1 MHMALYWP
9 MRLSFR
15 HHQESLMP
23 STTAHPCVR
32 PLTRSVQPT
41 TQGCTTDP
49 AAAHPLMAWP
59 ASDWRSRS
67 VRSVALTTWL
77 SVLCMVPSMAPAAE
91 TAAPSVAQTA
101 SPTPARTATKASTKP
116 EVMTQGP
123 VKMEAPL
130 RLTTGK
136 SMLLQLPE
144 NAARL
149 SVGNPDVAD
158 VVLINPREIYL
169 LGKKTGQTNL
179 LVWTAQGSTTLRDI
193 AVGTDT
199 HALHA
204 KLREYVPSTENLR
217 IDTINDSLV
226 LSGRVSDG
234 MKVQRLM
241 ALTEAFNGGKKVI
254 NLLRVHGAQQVMLE
268 VKVAE
273 VSKTLLD
280 ELGVDL
286 NLTRAIGNTS
296 VNLLSQFL
304 SEGSTAVTAT
314 RANGRSVITLTAEM
328 KKGLVKVLAEPTITA
343 VSGQEGSFLAGGKI
357 FIPVPQTSATGSTTI
372 TLEEKEFGVGLR
384 FLPTVLED
392 GLINLRVT
400 PEVSELSQVGTTV
413 KGVGDQSSLL
423 PSITTRRA
431 STTVQLRDGESFAIG
446 GLVKSNVTEAIK
458 AFPLL
463 GELPVLGALFRSS
476 AFQTEKS
483 ELLFVVTP
491 RLAKVLPPTHALPT
505 DAFIAPTRAEFFL
518 NGQLEGKSPAP
529 SAAPATTP
537 NTAPSTAPAT
547 GPAKPADQA
556 APEAAHSAA
565 PSPAAVEVSAAADA
579 STAVATPIDTPR

>member
-1 MHMALYWP
+1 
-9 MRLSFR
+9 
-15 HHQESLMP
+15 MP
-23 STTAHPCVR
+23 SKLIAALNKSFNPVFTYFKPIHPSNVYRTKTHRATSAATSAKPRHGLKALAFFLATAL
-32 PLTRSVQPT
+32 PLSSLLPQFAFAAEPGVT
-41 TQGCTTDP
+41 
-49 AAAHPLMAWP
+49 AAASKA
-59 ASDWRSRS
+59 
-67 VRSVALTTWL
+67 
-77 SVLCMVPSMAPAAE
+77 
-91 TAAPSVAQTA
+91 
-101 SPTPARTATKASTKP
+101 PARTAAKSSSKP

-130 RLTTGK
+130 RLTAGK

-158 VVLINPREIYL
+158 VMLINPREIYL

-179 LVWTAQGSTTLRDI
+179 LVWTAQGSTSLRDI
-193 AVGTDT
+193 AVGADTDT
-199 HALHA
+199 LHA
-204 KLREYVPSTENLR
+204 KLREYVPSAENLR
-217 IDTINDSLV
+217 VDSVADSLV

-241 ALTEAFNGGKKVI
+241 ALTEAFNGNKKVI
-254 NLLRVHGAQQVMLE
+254 NMLRVHGAQQVMLE

-296 VNLLSQFL
+296 VNLLSRFL

-314 RANGRSVITLTAEM
+314 RGNGRSIVTLTAEM

-357 FIPVPQTSATGSTTI
+357 FIPVPQTSSTGSTTI

-463 GELPVLGALFRSS
+463 GELPVLGALFRST

-483 ELLFVVTP
+483 ELLFVITP
-491 RLAKVLPPTHALPT
+491 RLAKVLPPDYTLPT
-505 DAFIAPTRAEFFL
+505 DAFIQPNRTEFFL
-518 NGQLEGKSPAP
+518 NGQLEGRPPVKAP
-529 SAAPATTP
+529 ELEKNPPKHHTP
-537 NTAPSTAPAT
+537 T
-547 GPAKPADQA
+547 PAKPVSEAPFTSPMTSQATA
-556 APEAAHSAA
+556 APEPEPLPEPQPLPEPLPDPVLEAANRAA
-565 PSPAAVEVSAAADA
+565 SIPAQ
-579 STAVATPIDTPR
+579 